1 MPFILTYFL
10 AAAAGLA
17 CWAWARLSRYPFPGT
32 MEFHSF
38 GWSAPAWGLLAATL
52 TLWIARLLA
61 RGEERPFVSAGE
73 FWRGLQGTRGPL
85 LTFLD
90 FLSDL
95 KPLEWATPAGIAGL
109 VVLHRVSH
117 WNTTLDKFPDRILGA
132 AVLDR
137 VDISKRAPM
146 LVESLLIMLLVV
158 VAAPTVLH
166 LLRCAVRV
174 RSEHA
179 PQRFRRSLLPAH
191 VLGLLLLS
199 VLALYPNEP
208 SGRMAAAWIAG
219 LQLYCLTAA
228 ALIGFPALFY
238 VDTGFRPR
246 PALLHGL
253 GLAAILAVLGFFAV
267 GVRQERVT
275 AAFPLLA
282 GVTVFLVWLAAPP
295 LVDWLARRRGYS
307 ATAFIDWVLLSLIP
321 VIALPAVGFAAQETG
336 YFLFLRFHLT
346 PSFRWLAQREMLA
359 CAALCPSIAAAAL
372 AFRLPRLG
380 APARLLT
387 RLLFPAAIGA
397 LVFVANGVLAPAGK
411 LTHWDVHHFGE
422 ALLPM
427 HQWMRFGKLPYIDIL
442 PTHGLFSGLPLLL
455 HRLVYG
461 TYSVDAFWLGLPF
474 TIALDF
480 VAVYWFLRVVTGSP
494 TLALFVPLLV
504 QPMAQPYLGY
514 AAPVYSL
521 GLVVLLALGRAFRLG
536 TGRAF
541 FWAGAAILAMLF
553 VRVDAG
559 IALALVFAVM
569 TGFYALAA
577 PSGEHLRRARRAVSF
592 LWAPAGAVAAYLAA
606 LFARSSHPLEVLAVI
621 REFFSVPFNELHT
634 GVETVFSSKV
644 DHGVTHLFHFLLL
657 PAALLLAL
665 PVAVRLGRA
674 SLVGE
679 KWNWRWAIFV
689 ALAGYN
695 VHIYYRGLGRFTD
708 DLVGY
713 GQLSLYS
720 LSYSVLTILLCA
732 SVLVKN
738 RKALVIGLGTVGM
751 VLTALAQP
759 PIHRMFPVMQ
769 GRLLVHALLADP
781 NPAIERPEQVSR
793 FSHRSKFIPKVEEDF
808 DKLKDYTDARLRSS
822 QTFAELGNQP
832 LLYVITDRPFP
843 GFVILMISTVSD
855 TMQRQYVER
864 LDPARVPV
872 VVAYGG
878 NELLND
884 VDGLPD
890 GVKNYRIH
898 ERLHEFYRRETRV
911 GPFVVYAA
919 RGGGPESDVAPPP
932 RRLAAPAEVAAGR
945 RVEIPAPGV
954 LVGPGREAVVE
965 FDLLAETQGRL
976 DFRFEPETSNDTEP
990 VTVKYGELGASKAGQ
1005 WVHYRICSPLE
1016 FQGRLE
1022 RLEVEAPEPGP
1033 AFRIRDL
1040 AVSVQRKGPNVDS
1053 TQVSSIYNLKFL
1065 PWLWANRD
1073 PYEAL
1078 RKTKTLWSAEEA
1090 MLLRGESEWRLPL
1103 DLPAAPHSYIHIAA
1117 SAPQQ
1122 THLYVNY
1129 AKANVPASTEKGF
1142 RLFILGG
1149 GSRQDYL
1156 IRPSSQPYWYGDRS
1170 PLQELIVANDSDVDV
1185 HIQKIEVRS
1194 AD

>member
-1 MPFILTYFL
+1 L
-10 AAAAGLA
+10 
-17 CWAWARLSRYPFPGT
+17 
-32 MEFHSF
+32 
-38 GWSAPAWGLLAATL
+38 
-52 TLWIARLLA
+52 
-61 RGEERPFVSAGE
+61 
-73 FWRGLQGTRGPL
+73 
-85 LTFLD
+85 
-90 FLSDL
+90 
-95 KPLEWATPAGIAGL
+95 
-109 VVLHRVSH
+109 
-117 WNTTLDKFPDRILGA
+117 
-132 AVLDR
+132 
-137 VDISKRAPM
+137 
-146 LVESLLIMLLVV
+146 
-158 VAAPTVLH
+158 LH

-174 RSEHA
+174 RGEHA
-179 PQRFRRSLLPAH
+179 AERFRRGLLPVH
-191 VLGLLLLS
+191 VLALLLLS

-208 SGRMAAAWIAG
+208 SGRMAAAWIVG
-219 LQLYCLTAA
+219 LQLYCLVAA
-228 ALIGFPALFY
+228 ALICFPALFY
-238 VDTGFRPR
+238 LDPSLRPR

-267 GVRQERVT
+267 GVRQGRTT

-282 GVTVFLVWLAAPP
+282 GVAVFLAWLVAPP
-295 LVDWLARRRGYS
+295 AVDWLARRRGYS
-307 ATAFIDWVLLSLIP
+307 TTAFIDWVLISLIP
-321 VIALPAVGFAAQETG
+321 VIAMPAVGFAAQETG

-359 CAALCPSIAAAAL
+359 CAAMCPAIAGAAL

-380 APARLLT
+380 GPARLLS
-387 RLLFPAAIGA
+387 RRLFPAAIGA

-411 LTHWDVHHFGE
+411 PTHWDVHHFGE

-442 PTHGLFSGLPLLL
+442 PTHGLFSGLPLLV
-455 HRLVYG
+455 HRVVYG

-480 VAVYWFLRVVTGSP
+480 LAVYWFLRVVTGSP

-514 AAPVYSL
+514 AAPVYSF
-521 GLVVLLALGRAFRLG
+521 GLVALLALGRAFRLG

-541 FWAGAAILAMLF
+541 FWAGAAILGMLF

-559 IALALVFAVM
+559 IALTLVSALM

-577 PSGEHLRRARRAVSF
+577 PPGEHLPRARRAVLF
-592 LWAPAGAVAAYLAA
+592 LCAPAGAVAVYLAA
-606 LFARSSHPLEVLAVI
+606 MFAHSPHPLEVLAVI

-634 GVETVFSSKV
+634 AVEKVFSSKI

-657 PAALLLAL
+657 PASLLLAL

-674 SLVGE
+674 SLASG
-679 KWNWRWAIFV
+679 KWNWRWAVFV
-689 ALAGYN
+689 ALAAYN

-720 LSYSVLTILLCA
+720 LSYSLLAILLCA

-738 RKALVIGLGTVGM
+738 RKALVIGLGAVGM
-751 VLTALAQP
+751 ELTALAQP

-769 GRLLVHALLADP
+769 ARLLVHALVADP
-781 NPAIERPEQVSR
+781 NPAIERPEQVIR
-793 FSHRSKFIPKVEEDF
+793 FSHRSKFIPKVEADF
-808 DKLKDYTDARLRSS
+808 DKLKDYTDGKLGGG

-855 TMQRQYVER
+855 TMQRQYVES
-864 LDPARVPV
+864 LDPARVPL
-872 VVAYGG
+872 VVAYGD

-898 ERLHEFYRRETRV
+898 ERLHEGYRREARV
-911 GPFVVYAA
+911 GPFVVYAV
-919 RGGGPESDVAPPP
+919 RDGGSGSEEESPP
-932 RRLAAPAEVAAGR
+932 RRLAAPAEAPAGR
-945 RVEIPAPGV
+945 TIEIPATGV
-954 LVGPGREAVVE
+954 LVEPGREAVVE
-965 FDLLAETQGRL
+965 FDLLAEAKGQL
-976 DFRFEPETSNDTEP
+976 DFRFEPETSEDTEP
-990 VTVKYGELGASKAGQ
+990 VTVKYGELGASEAGQ

-1016 FQGRLE
+1016 FRGRLE
-1022 RLEVEAPEPGP
+1022 RLKVKASDSGP
-1033 AFRIRDL
+1033 AFQIRNL
-1040 AVSVQRKGPNVDS
+1040 TVYAQRKGPNVDS

-1073 PYEAL
+1073 PYDAL
-1078 RKTKTLWSAEEA
+1078 RKTEVLWSTEKAL
-1090 MLLRGESEWRLPL
+1090 LLRSESALRLPL
-1103 DLPAAPHSYIHIAA
+1103 DLPAAPHNYIHIAA
-1117 SAPQQ
+1117 SAPRP

-1149 GSRQDYL
+1149 GSKQDYL

-1185 HIQKIEVRS
+1185 HIQDRGPFGGLMLPNGR
-1194 AD
+1194 